1 LIRLKQPLAA
11 LEVHAQHLPAILGQF
26 ADTLHGIG
34 AAWRL
39 VP

>member
-11 LEVHAQHLPAILGQF
+11 LEVHAEHLPAILGQF
-26 ADTLHGIG
+26 SGTLHGIG
-34 AAWRL
+34 ADWRL